1 MASECSSKFAK
12 VIGKGNLIAVLAT
25 MILLSYAKCFNVIL
39 SSFSL
44 LYGRPALGSH
54 NVDVARIGNVLT
66 IANEKINHTGFKAII
81 FFLIAVMILVLLL
94 YAIYTALFFSWQCF
108 YDMKTKSPLSG

>member
-66 IANEKINHTGFKAII
+66 IANEKN
-81 FFLIAVMILVLLL
+81 
-94 YAIYTALFFSWQCF
+94 
-108 YDMKTKSPLSG
+108 KSYRI